1 MNIRIKL
8 ILYSVLIGGLTLCI
22 IAFCLYVIYNRNNI
36 YEIHEIEPYEIE
48 PYEIEPYEIEPR
60 EIEPY
65 EIEPR
70 EIEPYEMTIDMVFEL
85 NDLELNELDFNEL
98 ETQAREQ
105 QIEIAILY
113 KKIHDKKMNE
123 EVVVIVNPDGQQLQL
138 GIKIT

>member
-8 ILYSVLIGGLTLCI
+8 ILYSVLIGGLTLCL

-48 PYEIEPYEIEPR
+48 PREIEPHEIEPR
-60 EIEPY
+60 
-65 EIEPR
+65 
-70 EIEPYEMTIDMVFEL
+70 EMTIDMVFEL

-113 KKIHDKKMNE
+113 KKIHGKKMNE

>member
-8 ILYSVLIGGLTLCI
+8 ILYSVLIGGLTLCL
-22 IAFCLYVIYNRNNI
+22 IAFCLYIIYNRNNI

-48 PYEIEPYEIEPR
+48 PHEIEPR
-60 EIEPY
+60 EMP
-65 EIEPR
+65 
-70 EIEPYEMTIDMVFEL
+70 IDMVFEL